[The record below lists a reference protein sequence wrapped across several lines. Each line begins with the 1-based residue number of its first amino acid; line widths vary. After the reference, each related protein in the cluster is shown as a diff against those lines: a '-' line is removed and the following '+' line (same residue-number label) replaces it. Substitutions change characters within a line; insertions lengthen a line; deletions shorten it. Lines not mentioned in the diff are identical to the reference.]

1 MIYSSYSRM
10 DMWPTTQQV
19 VTLIWRC
26 VLNASFNSDIGG
38 ISFWCLEN
46 CNNNAKHMSWDFVGY
61 SSFFAPNW
69 YYSLPPEIVGI
80 PWTWTD
86 RPSAVWF
93 HLFRTNPWEPIEWPT
108 NRKGSQCPDLL
119 RQGSLKRNPHER
131 HDHVTMFH
139 CFPTICQPESLKN
152 GHFQR
157 IAHDK
162 SPWLVCWG
170 LVRGCFG
177 PFVVSRKSQNQT
189 KQGLLPTVTHHHPP
203 FRNIFRKKKRRQMS
217 HKLRWSNESNSNPTI
232 FISLTLMNQKFLW
245 SFHDVP
251 KGLLL
256 DLHILF
262 VRKSEKPHQRLF
274 R

>member
-38 ISFWCLEN
+38 MYQFLVPRKLS
-46 CNNNAKHMSWDFVGY
+46 NNAKHVRLCCVLL
-61 SSFFAPNW
+61 FFAPNW
-69 YYSLPPEIVGI
+69 YKYYFLPPEIVGI
-80 PWTWTD
+80 PWTD
-86 RPSAVWF
+86 RRIGHRLCDFISS
-93 HLFRTNPWEPIEWPT
+93 EPIHENQLSGPPIA
-108 NRKGSQCPDLL
+108 KGVNVLICCGKDHWNGIHMKDMMMSQFSIISQLFANLNLWRMVIFYILPMINHLDWFVGGWFVDVL
-119 RQGSLKRNPHER
+119 
-131 HDHVTMFH
+131 
-139 CFPTICQPESLKN
+139 
-152 GHFQR
+152 GHLWSFEV
-157 IAHDK
+157 A
-162 SPWLVCWG
+162 
-170 LVRGCFG
+170 
-177 PFVVSRKSQNQT
+177 
-189 KQGLLPTVTHHHPP
+189 TVTHHHPP
-203 FRNIFRKKKRRQMS
+203 FRNIFRKKNQRQMS

-245 SFHDVP
+245 SFHEVP

-256 DLHILF
+256 YLHILF